1 MELVVALKSG
11 GTDISLNNALDHVY
25 GYGLG
30 LDMTRRDLQ
39 RVAKKLGRPWEIG
52 KSFERSTLMSE
63 LVPASET
70 GHLEQGQICLK
81 VNREIKKNGDLN
93 QMIWKVPEMI
103 AYLSKIYDIADG
115 NVIMSGTQAGV
126 VPVQKGVQLE
136 CKIENLGTMT
146 VEVI

>member
-1 MELVVALKSG
+1 
-11 GTDISLNNALDHVY
+11 
-25 GYGLG
+25 
-30 LDMTRRDLQ
+30 
-39 RVAKKLGRPWEIG
+39 
-52 KSFERSTLMSE
+52 MSE

-115 NVIMSGTQAGV
+115 NVIMSETQAGV
-126 VPVQKGVQLE
+126 VPVQQGVQLE